1 MLTGKKIPFINE
13 NSNMSSALKF
23 ISRKKLGV
31 LVARNSK
38 KKTTGIITDG
48 QIRRTSEKKG
58 DLKQL
63 KVRDVMTKN
72 PISVESNVLAAKAL
86 SLMNSK
92 RITFLCVHRE
102 KYKNKTIGVIH
113 IHNILESNIQWQK
126 NLYSIFFNNYLFYY
140 FTRTFFKYFKKSN
153 LSSNLVTSFE
163 KPLANE
169 SLIEDLKYS
178 STDKEGNEYKIEA
191 KKGNIDKNDPD
202 ILYLENVDAL
212 ISLNNSEFISISS
225 KFAKYNTKN
234 YDTLFNN
241 SVSVDYGEHFLKSEF
256 LDLSFEKN
264 LVSIYDNVRYVG
276 GISSLSADRAEID
289 ILSKKTKIFME
300 NSNKKVQINSKSK
313 DGNN

>member
-1 MLTGKKIPFINE
+1 
-13 NSNMSSALKF
+13 
-23 ISRKKLGV
+23 
-31 LVARNSK
+31 
-38 KKTTGIITDG
+38 
-48 QIRRTSEKKG
+48 
-58 DLKQL
+58 
-63 KVRDVMTKN
+63 MTKKFY
-72 PISVESNVLAAKAL
+72 IQF
-86 SLMNSK
+86 
-92 RITFLCVHRE
+92 FL
-102 KYKNKTIGVIH
+102 II
-113 IHNILESNIQWQK
+113 
-126 NLYSIFFNNYLFYY
+126 IFFIISLGLFL
-140 FTRTFFKYFKKSN
+140 KYFKKST
-153 LSSNLVTSFE
+153 LSSGLITSFE